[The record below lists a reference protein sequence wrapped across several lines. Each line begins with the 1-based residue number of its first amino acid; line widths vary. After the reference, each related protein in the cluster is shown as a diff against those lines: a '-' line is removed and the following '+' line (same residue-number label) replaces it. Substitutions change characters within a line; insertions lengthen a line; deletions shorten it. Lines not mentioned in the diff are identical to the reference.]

1 MPLTLYEIKEI
12 LDANVLYGD
21 NMLDKVVYSACGSD
35 LMSDVLAFVKEQTLL
50 LTGLTNH
57 HVIRTAELLDVSA
70 IVFVR
75 GKHPTQDIV
84 DMATEQ
90 SIVLMS
96 TRDTLFTACG
106 KLYQA
111 GLSGGV
117 KAHEARSDET
127 V

>member
-1 MPLTLYEIKEI
+1 MPLSLREIMKI
-12 LDANVLYGD
+12 LNANVLYGAD
-21 NMLDKVVYSACGSD
+21 MLEKMVSLACGSD

-50 LTGLTNH
+50 LTGLTNQ

-75 GKHPTQDIV
+75 GKNPTPEIV
-84 DMATEQ
+84 DMAEEH

-96 TRDTLFTACG
+96 TSDTLFTACG
-106 KLYQA
+106 KIYCA

-117 KAHEARSDET
+117 KSNEERGNKIF
-127 V
+127 

>member
-1 MPLTLYEIKEI
+1 MPLSLREIKEI
-12 LDANVLYGD
+12 LNGNVLYGSD
-21 NMLDKVVYSACGSD
+21 MLDRTVSSACGSD

-75 GKHPTQDIV
+75 GKYPTSEII
-84 DMATEQ
+84 DMAKEQ

-96 TRDTLFTACG
+96 TSDTLFTACG
-106 KLYQA
+106 KLYCA

-117 KAHEARSDET
+117 NSNEDRGRKIL
-127 V
+127 

>member
-1 MPLTLYEIKEI
+1 MPLTLHEIKEI
-12 LDANVLYGD
+12 LNAKVLHGH
-21 NMLDKVVYSACGSD
+21 NMLNEKIYSACGSD

-75 GKHPTQDIV
+75 GKHPAGDIV
-84 DMATEQ
+84 DMAKEH

-96 TRDTLFTACG
+96 TSDTLFTACG
-106 KLYQA
+106 KLYKA
-111 GLSGGV
+111 GLSGG
-117 KAHEARSDET
+117 EIQ
-127 V
+127 